1 MKKIHLIQ
9 LEIFFLVEAIQ
20 EALELKQKTKSE
32 KKNLKSDSELEQ
44 EEKMKV
50 EETVQIIKP
59 KLKKILD
66 SFKEG

>member
-1 MKKIHLIQ
+1 
-9 LEIFFLVEAIQ
+9 
-20 EALELKQKTKSE
+20 LELKQKTKSE

-59 KLKKILD
+59 TLKKILD